1 MEFKTQLVLATL
13 LRVVLLLYGEYQ
25 DAYLDVKYTDID
37 YKVYSDASS
46 YILSNQSPYK
56 RHTYRYTPL
65 LAYLLLPNTFFPCFG
80 KLLFILGDI
89 VTAFLMKKILSHL
102 KFPDMTWLWLFNPLV
117 FNISTRGSSD
127 SLTTLLV
134 LGTLYALLKERV
146 VVAGAL
152 FGLAVHFRIYPIIY
166 ALSFYLYIDRFRNS
180 FFTKNRILFTLI
192 SGGVFLILIGVFYAI
207 YGYEFLYETYLYH
220 FLRKDNRHNFS
231 MYFYLLYLT
240 YDMQASLYGLIA
252 FVPQW
257 GLILLSSF
265 YLAKNKLPLSL
276 LVQTMIFVIFNK
288 VCTAQ
293 YFIWYVG
300 LMPIVLPKCQIGA
313 KKGGIMLA
321 AWIATEAHWLF
332 WGYMLEFQGQQV
344 FLQLWGASVLFFLAN
359 SWILRELISSYKP
372 GEKLE

>member
-1 MEFKTQLVLATL
+1 MDFKTQLLLASL

-89 VTAFLMKKILSHL
+89 VTAILMKKILSHL

-146 VVAGAL
+146 VIAGVL

-192 SGGVFLILIGVFYAI
+192 SGGVFLMLIGVFYAI

-257 GLILLSSF
+257 SLILLSSF

-276 LVQTMIFVIFNK
+276 LVETMIFVIFNK

-300 LMPIVLPKCQIGA
+300 LMPIVLPKCRIGA
-313 KKGGIMLA
+313 KKGVIMVA
-321 AWIATEAHWLF
+321 AWIITEADWLF

-344 FLQLWGASVLFFLAN
+344 FLELWGASVLFFLAN

-372 GEKLE
+372 AEKLE